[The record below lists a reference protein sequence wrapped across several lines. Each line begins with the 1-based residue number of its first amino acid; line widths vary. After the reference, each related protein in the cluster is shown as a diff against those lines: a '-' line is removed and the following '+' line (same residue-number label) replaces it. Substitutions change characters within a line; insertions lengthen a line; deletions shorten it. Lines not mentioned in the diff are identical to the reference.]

1 MGSRP
6 DRKTGKGKWTFR
18 QVEVVDNLLLI
29 LLECRLPHSI
39 WRSRLGSSLLLGE
52 LDGVKRKNTKEK

>member
-1 MGSRP
+1 M
-6 DRKTGKGKWTFR
+6 GKGKWTFR
-18 QVEVVDNLLLI
+18 QAEVVDNLLPI
-29 LLECRLPHSI
+29 LLVCRLPHSI